1 MKIKINIKHLH
12 FRDVEAV
19 GSLLNSFPHELLG
32 SVFQDPLLVLTQPAF
47 HTEGEVPEGGGY
59 WGTRPV
65 LLTSCVTG
73 EGAASPSLLPT
84 ILGK

>member
-1 MKIKINIKHLH
+1 MWGLWALYLIY
-12 FRDVEAV
+12 
-19 GSLLNSFPHELLG
+19 FPMSLLG
-32 SVFQDPLLVLTQPAF
+32 SVFQDPLLGWTQPGF
-47 HTEGEVPEGGGY
+47 HAEGEVPEGGGY

-73 EGAASPSLLPT
+73 EGAASPSRLPT